1 MPREDCELKHAS
13 GTYVHLSE
21 SWPLAL
27 HLDPL
32 PIEWGEGEKCKGV
45 CRPGW
50 KMFSL
55 IRGTKAHG
63 GVGEKNR
70 SPVVAGHQE
79 PDTNRPGVYNILRG
93 REGLKSF

>member
-1 MPREDCELKHAS
+1 LKHAS

-27 HLDPL
+27 HVDPL

-50 KMFSL
+50 KMVSL

-63 GVGEKNR
+63 GVGKR
-70 SPVVAGHQE
+70 TGSPVVTCHQD
-79 PDTNRPGVYNILRG
+79 PDTIGSELTNVWRVGDG
-93 REGLKSF
+93 